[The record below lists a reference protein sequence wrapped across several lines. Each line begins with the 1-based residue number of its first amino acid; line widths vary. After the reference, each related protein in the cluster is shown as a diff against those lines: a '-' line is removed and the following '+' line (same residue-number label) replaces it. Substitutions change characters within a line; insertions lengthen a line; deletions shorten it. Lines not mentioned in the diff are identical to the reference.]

1 LLWRCRERAFDLGE
15 RTLVMGIVNV
25 TPDSF
30 SDGGRYLDPAA
41 AIAHARRL
49 MAEGA
54 EVVDLGAE
62 STRPGAEPVP
72 AEEQLRRL
80 LPVVEA
86 LAAEGACI
94 SVDTASAAVARQAL
108 SAGAAIVNE
117 VTALGDPEMARVVT
131 EAGAGIVLMH
141 MRGTPRTM
149 QHDPRYDDAAR
160 EVAEWLGT
168 RLAGARRA
176 GIEAERVA
184 LDPGI
189 GFGKTA
195 RHNFELLA
203 RLEEMVAL
211 GRPVVVGVSRK
222 SFLGKQ
228 GAAGAGAG
236 ASSSADMSAAGTSSS
251 AGAGASGSASSSA
264 MRERAALPD
273 LPADQRL
280 EGGLAATAVAVFLG
294 ARIVRTHDVAAT
306 VRAVRIADQLR
317 AARRSGVETHGP
329 V

>member
-1 LLWRCRERAFDLGE
+1 MLLWRCRERGFDLGG

-41 AIAHARRL
+41 AIAHGRRL
-49 MAEGA
+49 IAEGA
-54 EVVDLGAE
+54 EIVDLGAE

-94 SVDTASAAVARQAL
+94 SVDTSSAAVARQAL
-108 SAGAAIVNE
+108 SAGAAIVND
-117 VTALGDPEMARVVT
+117 VTALGDPEMARVAAD
-131 EAGAGIVLMH
+131 AGAGVVLMH

-149 QHDPRYDDAAR
+149 QHDPRYEDAAR
-160 EVAEWLGT
+160 EVTEWLGA
-168 RLAGARRA
+168 RLESARRA
-176 GIEAERVA
+176 GVEVERVA

-189 GFGKTA
+189 GFGKTP

-203 RLEEMVAL
+203 RLEELAAL

-222 SFLGKQ
+222 SFLGK
-228 GAAGAGAG
+228 GAGAAAAGAGA
-236 ASSSADMSAAGTSSS
+236 AIEHAP
-251 AGAGASGSASSSA
+251 
-264 MRERAALPD
+264 LLD
-273 LPADQRL
+273 LPPDQRL
-280 EGGLAATAVAVFLG
+280 EGGLAATAIAVFLG
-294 ARIVRTHDVAAT
+294 AQIVRTHDVAAT
-306 VRAVRIADQLR
+306 VRAVRIAEQLR
-317 AARRSGVETHGP
+317 AARRSGVETHGS